1 MHRARSTTHC
11 SGKRPSYVGG
21 RDGVEALEDTS
32 RNGGSQ
38 RRRRSLSPLSPVSD
52 KFVGEAP
59 ASRAVKKPKR
69 AETRLCPVCS
79 EQIPVRLLEAH
90 AVLELQRV
98 DEIVRHIGDAE
109 PLPEADVLVL
119 EVSSNKIRRSALK
132 ARQSLTALQPAP
144 RLISSRSHHS
154 ITTPVAV
161 ERTIAHITRR
171 RRARQT
177 RLRELAREE
186 AAYLAREDIGC
197 PVCGQNVRGDRDVVE
212 AHVDA
217 CLAYESRR
225 AEIEQRREILQGTQ
239 VSEDLEVEV
248 DDDGGPDNDGNGDGS
263 VRTRVITAASLRGT
277 GIQVCKQ
284 TQDTEEDIDIDG
296 TDDAAFGGAQFGEAD
311 VVGLTEDGFDEVHM
325 IRQDGECSNH
335 NRQGLQGLTR
345 SSTSIKSRTPPRS
358 DSRLGSTT
366 PTSESSM
373 DELDLAV
380 LAARSRGDHLALI
393 TALEA
398 KINSTPPAPTC
409 RVCLSQYTDPTV
421 STGCWHICCATC
433 WLRCL
438 GATKLCPMCLR
449 ITSASELR
457 RIYL

>member
-1 MHRARSTTHC
+1 M
-11 SGKRPSYVGG
+11 
-21 RDGVEALEDTS
+21 
-32 RNGGSQ
+32 
-38 RRRRSLSPLSPVSD
+38 
-52 KFVGEAP
+52 
-59 ASRAVKKPKR
+59 KKPKR
-69 AETRLCPVCS
+69 AETRLCPVCN
-79 EQIPVRLLEAH
+79 EQIPVRHLQAH

-109 PLPEADVLVL
+109 HLPEADALVF
-119 EVSSNKIRRSALK
+119 EVSSTKIRRSALK

-144 RLISSRSHHS
+144 RLTSSRSHHS

-161 ERTIAHITRR
+161 ERTIAHVTRR

-197 PVCGQNVRGDRDVVE
+197 PVCGKNVRGDRDVVE

-248 DDDGGPDNDGNGDGS
+248 DDDGGLDNDGNGDGS

-277 GIQVCKQ
+277 GIQVCKK

-296 TDDAAFGGAQFGEAD
+296 TDDAAFGSAQFGEAD
-311 VVGLTEDGFDEVHM
+311 V
-325 IRQDGECSNH
+325 DGECSNH

-345 SSTSIKSRTPPRS
+345 SSTSVKSRTSPRPG
-358 DSRLGSTT
+358 SRLESTP
-366 PTSESSM
+366 PTSENSV

-421 STGCWHICCATC
+421 STGCWHTCCATC

>member
-1 MHRARSTTHC
+1 MLIVLLLRS
-11 SGKRPSYVGG
+11 PY
-21 RDGVEALEDTS
+21 A
-32 RNGGSQ
+32 
-38 RRRRSLSPLSPVSD
+38 
-52 KFVGEAP
+52 A
-59 ASRAVKKPKR
+59 KR
-69 AETRLCPVCS
+69 AETRPCPVCS
-79 EQIPVRLLEAH
+79 EQIPVRLLGAH
-90 AVLELQRV
+90 TVLELQRV
-98 DEIVRHIGDAE
+98 DEIIRHIGDAE
-109 PLPEADVLVL
+109 PLPEADTL
-119 EVSSNKIRRSALK
+119 EVPSNKTRRSALK

-144 RLISSRSHHS
+144 RLTSTRSHYS
-154 ITTPVAV
+154 ATTPIAV
-161 ERTIAHITRR
+161 ERTITHITRR
-171 RRARQT
+171 RRARQA
-177 RLRELAREE
+177 RLRELSREE

-225 AEIEQRREILQGTQ
+225 AEIEQRREILQSTQ
-239 VSEDLEVEV
+239 VSEDLEVDV
-248 DDDGGPDNDGNGDGS
+248 DDDGGQSNGGNGDGS

-277 GIQVCKQ
+277 GIQVRTQ

-296 TDDAAFGGAQFGEAD
+296 TDDALFGGAQFGEAD
-311 VVGLTEDGFDEVHM
+311 VVGLTEDGFDDVHM
-325 IRQDGECSNH
+325 ENQDGECSNH
-335 NRQGLQGLTR
+335 NRQGLQGSTG
-345 SSTSIKSRTPPRS
+345 SSASIKSRTPRS
-358 DSRLGSTT
+358 DSHLGSTA
-366 PTSESSM
+366 PTSENSM

-398 KINSTPPAPTC
+398 KINSTVRFRLSPPVPTC

-421 STGCWHICCATC
+421 STGCWHTCCATC
-433 WLRCL
+433 WLQCL

>member
-1 MHRARSTTHC
+1 MYRVRSTK
-11 SGKRPSYVGG
+11 GKRPSRVGDTG
-21 RDGVEALEDTS
+21 EPAALESTS
-32 RNGGSQ
+32 RSGGTQ
-38 RRRRSLSPLSPVSD
+38 CLRRSTSPLSPVPD
-52 KFVGEAP
+52 EFVEEAP
-59 ASRAVKKPKR
+59 ASRAAKKLKR
-69 AETRLCPVCS
+69 AETRPCPACN

-90 AVLELQRV
+90 TVLELQRV

-109 PLPEADVLVL
+109 PLPGADDL
-119 EVSSNKIRRSALK
+119 EQVPSNRTRRSALK

-144 RLISSRSHHS
+144 RLTSTRSYHNA
-154 ITTPVAV
+154 TTPVAV
-161 ERTIAHITRR
+161 ERTITHIIRR

-177 RLRELAREE
+177 RLRELSREE
-186 AAYLAREDIGC
+186 AAYLAGDGEGTGIGC
-197 PVCGQNVRGDRDVVE
+197 PICGQNVRGDRDVVE

-225 AEIEQRREILQGTQ
+225 AEVERQREIIQGTQ
-239 VSEDLEVEV
+239 VSEDLEVDV
-248 DDDGGPDNDGNGDGS
+248 DEGGGVGSDGNGDGS

-277 GIQVCKQ
+277 GIQMRIH

-296 TDDAAFGGAQFGEAD
+296 TDDAVFGGAQFGEAD
-311 VVGLTEDGFDEVHM
+311 ILGLTGDSFDAE
-325 IRQDGECSNH
+325 RSNH
-335 NRQGLQGLTR
+335 DRQGLQE
-345 SSTSIKSRTPPRS
+345 STHGSTFVEGRTPLQS
-358 DSRLGSTT
+358 DSQSGDTAPTTENSTG
-366 PTSESSM
+366 
-373 DELDLAV
+373 ELDLTI

-398 KINSTPPAPTC
+398 KINTTPPAPTC

-421 STGCWHICCATC
+421 STGCWHTCCATC